1 MFISSLTIKQF
12 RCFKSKSLDFT
23 KSLVLIEGPN
33 GSGKTS
39 LLEALHYSC
48 YLRSFKTRTT
58 RELMQFGSNAFSIK
72 IQVTPPNSATTDL
85 HVGYSP
91 EKRSVKINDAPIES
105 YKDLIA
111 SYRVISIT
119 DDDLFLIKG
128 SPELRRSFLDQAI
141 TLTDSSYPSLLRK
154 YSAILEQRN
163 ALLQAPYVHR
173 ESYDL
178 WTNQLCEVANLIR
191 EKRHAVIAEL
201 NEKINELLVTYF
213 TNQDS
218 TPTPASSAG
227 ARAGGA
233 RADGTLHCTLVYKPR
248 EMPTHSD
255 FQRQEQAAR
264 HTLFGAHLDD
274 CSILISDKSSK
285 HYASRGQQ
293 KLITLLLKL
302 AQPATKN
309 PDSCVFLLDD
319 VVSDLDADRL
329 SRLFKLLTSYKTQ
342 IIITSPIAHPLLHAL
357 CTPYDYERII
367 LAPTSP
373 ENDQKM

>member
-12 RCFKSKSLDFT
+12 RCFKSKSLNFT
-23 KSLVLIEGPN
+23 KPLVLIEGPN

-48 YLRSFKTRTT
+48 YFRSFKTRTT
-58 RELMQFGSNAFSIK
+58 RELMQFGSDAFSIK
-72 IQVTPPNSATTDL
+72 IQVTPPNSVTTTDL
-85 HVGYSP
+85 LVGYSP
-91 EKRSVKINDAPIES
+91 ERRSVKINDSPIES

-119 DDDLFLIKG
+119 DDDLSLIKG

-141 TLTDSSYPSLLRK
+141 TLTDSSYPAILRK

-163 ALLQAPYVHR
+163 ALLQSSYVHR
-173 ESYDL
+173 DSYDL
-178 WTNQLCEVANLIR
+178 WTSQLCEVTHTIR
-191 EKRHAVIAEL
+191 EKRQEVIVEL
-201 NEKINELLVTYF
+201 NEKINELLKSYF
-213 TNQDS
+213 TQDHDPQDAS
-218 TPTPASSAG
+218 PAPA
-227 ARAGGA
+227 
-233 RADGTLHCTLVYKPR
+233 LQCTLVYKPR
-248 EMPTHSD
+248 EMPTHND

-319 VVSDLDADRL
+319 VISDLDADRL
-329 SRLFKLLTSYKTQ
+329 TRLFKLLTSYKTQ

-357 CTPYDYERII
+357 CSPYDYERII
-367 LAPTSP
+367 LASTSL
-373 ENDQKM
+373 ETDQKM